1 MIDINEQGIGYTN
14 FEKISENQSDFIK
27 YLIKTKI
34 DFIIDCTELAP
45 RKEFI
50 EKIYEHQKNVKK
62 CLVVVIANE
71 INLKC
76 NKEWNIIPT
85 KIEAY
90 DFISFEQI
98 QREIGYKS

>member
-1 MIDINEQGIGYTN
+1 MIDINEQGIGYTD
-14 FEKISENQSDFIK
+14 FEKISENQSEFIK

-34 DFIIDCTELAP
+34 DFIIDFTEAVP

-50 EKIYEHQKNVKK
+50 EKIFDHQKNVKK
-62 CLVVVIANE
+62 CLVIIIPNE
-71 INLKC
+71 INLEF

-85 KIEAY
+85 KIEAF

-98 QREIGYKS
+98 QREIAY

>member
-1 MIDINEQGIGYTN
+1 MIDINEQGIGYTD
-14 FEKISENQSDFIK
+14 FEKISESQSEFME

-34 DFIIDCTELAP
+34 DFIIDCSGVAP

-50 EKIYEHQKNVKK
+50 KKIFDHQKNVKK
-62 CLVVVIANE
+62 CLVIVILNE
-71 INLKC
+71 INLEL

-85 KIEAY
+85 KIEAF

-98 QREIGYKS
+98 QRKIGY

>member
-1 MIDINEQGIGYTN
+1 MIDINQQGIGYTD
-14 FEKISENQSDFIK
+14 FAKIYENQLEFMKYFIN
-27 YLIKTKI
+27 TKI
-34 DFIIDCTELAP
+34 DFIIDCIEVAP

-50 EKIYEHQKNVKK
+50 EKIFEHQKNVKK